1 MIMTVNIQY
10 VDVDVSETLSAF
22 TKEKLEKLFNR
33 YEFLISATV
42 HFKQDENNHDAG
54 KICNIELSLPGP
66 RIFATSNEHNFEVA
80 VRETIS
86 DLERQIKKRKQVYKT
101 H

>member
-1 MIMTVNIQY
+1 MTVNFQY
-10 VDVDVSETLSAF
+10 VGVDVSETLSAF
-22 TKEKLEKLFNR
+22 TKEKLSKLFER

-42 HFKQDENNHDAG
+42 HFKQEENKFDTG

-66 RIFATSNEHNFEVA
+66 RIFATSNERNFEVS

-86 DLERQIKKRKQVYKT
+86 DLERQIKKRKEVYKT
-101 H
+101 Y

>member
-1 MIMTVNIQY
+1 MTVNFQY

-22 TKEKLEKLFNR
+22 VEEKLNKLFNR

-42 HFKQDENNHDAG
+42 RFKRDDKSHDKG
-54 KICNIELSLPGP
+54 KICDMELSLPGP
-66 RIFATSNEHNFEVA
+66 RIFATSNEKKHEIA

-86 DLERQIKKRKQVYKT
+86 ELERQLKKRKEVYKVY
-101 H
+101 

>member
-1 MIMTVNIQY
+1 MTVNFQY
-10 VDVDVSETLSAF
+10 VDVDISETLTAF
-22 TKEKLEKLFNR
+22 TKEKLQKLFNR
-33 YEFLISATV
+33 YEFLISASV
-42 HFKQDENNHDAG
+42 HFKLDEKDHTTG

-66 RIFATSNEHNFEVA
+66 RIFATSNERNFEVS

-86 DLERQIKKRKQVYKT
+86 DLERQLKKRKEVYKT

>member
-1 MIMTVNIQY
+1 MTVNFQY
-10 VDVDVSETLSAF
+10 VGVDVSESLSTF
-22 TKEKLEKLFNR
+22 TEEKLSKLFDR
-33 YEFLISATV
+33 YEFLISAEV
-42 HFKQDENNHDAG
+42 HFKKEGSDHETG

-80 VRETIS
+80 VRETIA
-86 DLERQIKKRKQVYKT
+86 DLERQIKKRKEVYKT

>member
-1 MIMTVNIQY
+1 MTVNFEY
-10 VDVDVSETLSAF
+10 VGVDVSETLSAF
-22 TKEKLEKLFNR
+22 TEEKLEKLFSR
-33 YEFLISATV
+33 YEFLINATV
-42 HFKQDENNHDAG
+42 HFKQEDHKDDAG

-66 RIFATSNEHNFEVA
+66 RIFATSNERNFEVS

-86 DLERQIKKRKQVYKT
+86 DLERQLKKRKQVYKT